1 MRLVIQRV
9 KKASV
14 TIEGNVV
21 GSIDKGLLIF
31 LGVGE
36 GDTRSMVD
44 KYVDKLAK
52 LRIFEDENGKTNLDI
67 NDVNGKLMVV
77 SQFTLYA
84 DCKKGNRPSFVHAA
98 APDIANEL
106 YEYFKEKCALKF
118 GNVQSGQFG
127 ADMKVE
133 LINDGP
139 FTVLW
144 DSDWW

>member
-31 LGVGE
+31 LGVGG